1 MEASRNSATAR
12 GELSRRRQFR
22 PSWCGCDPSAEFE
35 AVQRAVSQTT
45 KQKMS
50 TETITP
56 EIVTDEVALVV
67 KESGV
72 AQDSALTLHGS
83 FQPLLAK
90 ARDIL
95 AQSKTIV
102 VTDASQTL
110 QIKLSREARLAL
122 RSVRVESDKTRKALK
137 EDSLRRSRAI
147 DGFHNILLHIVEQEE
162 KRLDDQEKIVER
174 MEAARKEKLK
184 TERED
189 ALRPYGVDTTFY
201 QLAEMPEQSF
211 AQLLE
216 NSRLSH
222 EAKQAAARKAEEERI
237 AREKAERE
245 EQERIRAENER
256 LKREALE
263 AAKREEEE
271 RNKRAQA
278 EAKAKAER
286 DAAEKAERERLA
298 AERAAAQKK
307 LAEEK
312 AKADEALRVERE
324 KARIEREAAEAKAM
338 AERQA
343 IEAAARLA
351 KDEADR
357 KARAEREAR
366 EKIEAELRAKQE
378 KERKLAEAKAKAER
392 AAAMAPD
399 SEKIVAYARTIR
411 TAPRPQVTTK
421 EASALVAQINEQCEK
436 FAAWLEKKAAEL
448 KGGAS

>member
-1 MEASRNSATAR
+1 
-12 GELSRRRQFR
+12 
-22 PSWCGCDPSAEFE
+22 
-35 AVQRAVSQTT
+35 
-45 KQKMS
+45 MS

-56 EIVTDEVALVV
+56 EIVAEEVGIVV

-83 FQPLLAK
+83 FQPLFAK

-95 AQSKTIV
+95 AQSKQII
-102 VTDASQTL
+102 VTDVSQTL

-137 EDSLRRSRAI
+137 EDSVKRGRAI
-147 DGFHNILLHIVEQEE
+147 DGFHNILLHMVESEE

-174 MEAARKEKLK
+174 LEAERKAKLK
-184 TERED
+184 ADREES
-189 ALRPYGVDTTFY
+189 LRPFGVDTTFY
-201 QLAEMPEQSF
+201 QLAEMPDAAF

-216 NSRLSH
+216 SSRLSF

-256 LKREALE
+256 LKREAFE

-286 DAAEKAERERLA
+286 EAAEKAERERIA
-298 AERAAAQKK
+298 AERLAAQKK

-312 AKADEALRVERE
+312 ARADEALRVERE
-324 KARIEREAAEAKAM
+324 KARQEREAAEAKAR
-338 AERQA
+338 E
-343 IEAAARLA
+343 
-351 KDEADR
+351 
-357 KARAEREAR
+357 EREAR
-366 EKIEAELRAKQE
+366 EKAEAELRAKQE
-378 KERKLAEAKAKAER
+378 EERKHAEQKAKKER

-399 SEKIVAYARTIR
+399 SEKIASYARTIR
-411 TAPRPQVTTK
+411 STPRPQVTTK
-421 EASALVAQINEQCEK
+421 EAAALVAQINEQCEK
-436 FAAWLEKKAAEL
+436 FAAWLERKAAEL
-448 KGGAS
+448 KGGAA